1 MTESCQLISKA
12 AKVALDGSD
21 PPTHVATFGDV
32 TVEEVGDWFQI
43 ISNEPGSAVSIIVSY
58 MELI

>member
-12 AKVALDGSD
+12 AEVALDGPN

-32 TVEEVGDWFQI
+32 TVEEVGDWLQI
-43 ISNEPGSAVSIIVSY
+43 ISNKPSGTVSIIMSY
-58 MELI
+58 MQ